1 MIIQRKRTRGW
12 RWPINAIYVGRPT
25 KWGNPHK
32 VGSSLYA
39 ADEAV
44 NRFRRDLI
52 IGALHITIEDVKREL
67 RGRDLVCWCAP
78 ADPCH
83 AYVLLAV
90 ANW

>member
-39 ADEAV
+39 VDEAV

-52 IGALHITIEDVKREL
+52 YWSTSYHDRGCKTGA
-67 RGRDLVCWCAP
+67 
-78 ADPCH
+78 
-83 AYVLLAV
+83 
-90 ANW
+90 